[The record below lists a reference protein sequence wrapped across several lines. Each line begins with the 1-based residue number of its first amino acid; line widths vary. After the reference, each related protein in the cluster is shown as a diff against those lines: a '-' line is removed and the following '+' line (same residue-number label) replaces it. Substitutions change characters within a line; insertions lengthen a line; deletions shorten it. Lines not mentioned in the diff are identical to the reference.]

1 MIIDTL
7 FGLCPN
13 GVFFKESFYMRHIFW
28 AGDSTVSTNKAA
40 TFPQTGIGQA
50 FDRFTANDV
59 VVVNHAVN
67 GRSTK
72 SFIDESRLATIYNDI
87 TRGDYLFIQFGHND
101 EKIKDPS
108 RYTEPHSE
116 FVENLGKFV
125 NVARNKG
132 AYPVFIT
139 SVERR
144 LFDEQGEL
152 KESEHTEYVKG
163 MKEAGEKFDVPVVDL
178 FSMSRQFL
186 EKTGD
191 ELSKKYYMN
200 LNKGEAKWAPEGLT
214 DNSHL
219 KYEGAMLYAGM
230 IAKGL
235 MDLGEHY
242 ETLIDNAALNGTGI
256 DIEFNG

>member
-1 MIIDTL
+1 
-7 FGLCPN
+7 
-13 GVFFKESFYMRHIFW
+13 MRHIFW
-28 AGDSTVSTNKAA
+28 AGDSTVACNKFA

-50 FDRFTANDV
+50 FDRYTREDV
-59 VVVNHAVN
+59 VIYNHAVN

-72 SFIDESRLATIYNDI
+72 SFIDESRLATIYDEI
-87 TRGDYLFIQFGHND
+87 TKGDYLFIQFGHND
-101 EKIKDPS
+101 EKINDPA
-108 RYTEPHSE
+108 RYTDPHGE
-116 FVENLGKFV
+116 FIVNLGKFV

-144 LFDEQGEL
+144 MFDEKGTLMFSGHE
-152 KESEHTEYVKG
+152 EYVLG

-178 FSMSRQFL
+178 YTMSREFL
-186 EKTGD
+186 EATGD
-191 ELSKKYYMN
+191 EASKKYYMN
-200 LNKGEAKWAPEGLT
+200 LAPGEALWAPEGKI

-235 MDLGEHY
+235 VALGEPY
-242 ETLIDNAALNGTGI
+242 SSLIADEIFIKKTT
-256 DIEFNG
+256 DIEMNG

>member
-1 MIIDTL
+1 
-7 FGLCPN
+7 
-13 GVFFKESFYMRHIFW
+13 MRHIFW
-28 AGDSTVSTNKAA
+28 AGDSTVATNKAS

-50 FDRFTANDV
+50 FDRFTAADV
-59 VVVNHAVN
+59 VVYNHAVN

-72 SFIDESRLATIYNDI
+72 SFIDESRLATIYDEI
-87 TRGDYLFIQFGHND
+87 TKGDYLFIQFGHND
-101 EKIKDPS
+101 EKINDPA
-108 RYTEPHSE
+108 RYTDPHGE
-116 FVENLGKFV
+116 FIVNLGKYV

-144 LFDEQGEL
+144 LFDENGKL
-152 KESEHTEYVKG
+152 KDSEHTEYVIG
-163 MKEAGEKFDVPVVDL
+163 MKEAAQKYDVPVVDL
-178 FSMSRQFL
+178 FSMSRDFL

-191 ELSKKYYMN
+191 EGSRKYYMN
-200 LNKGEAKWAPEGLT
+200 LAPGEASWAPEGKT

-235 MDLGEHY
+235 AELGSPY
-242 ETLIDNAALNGTGI
+242 STLIAGEDLVKSTSEIEING
-256 DIEFNG
+256 

>member
-1 MIIDTL
+1 
-7 FGLCPN
+7 
-13 GVFFKESFYMRHIFW
+13 MRHIFW
-28 AGDSTVSTNKAA
+28 AGDSTVATNKYS

-50 FDRFTANDV
+50 FDRYTKEDV
-59 VVVNHAVN
+59 VVVNRAVN

-72 SFIDESRLATIYNDI
+72 SFIDESRLAPIYNDI
-87 TRGDYLFIQFGHND
+87 TKGDYLFIQFGHND
-101 EKIKDPS
+101 EKKQDPT
-108 RYTEPHSE
+108 RYTEPHGE
-116 FVENLGKFV
+116 FIDNLGKFV
-125 NVARNKG
+125 NAARNKN

-144 LFDEQGEL
+144 LFDEEGKL

-178 FSMSRQFL
+178 FNMSRDFL

-191 ELSKKYYMN
+191 EASRKYYMN
-200 LNKGEAKWAPEGLT
+200 LNPGEAGWAPEGKT

-230 IAKGL
+230 IARAL
-235 MDLGEHY
+235 TELGEPY
-242 ETLIDNAALNGTGI
+242 KCLIADDAFLTQSM
-256 DIEFNG
+256 DIETNG